1 MSCDRHG
8 WQYDVFKFD
17 SRKSVDIQT
26 WPRPVKLNRKE
37 IKRADTSANAG
48 AEGDVAPVPVGPMLG
63 PDGKP
68 VIGADG
74 RIVMVDAEGKPI
86 RSDGKSSVP
95 SSMRTGTPS
104 GSKDER
110 TNNNKKKKF
119 QKKTRQVFLVPDHI
133 RQLRKEERY
142 PWVMEDTTGKEVW
155 EGRMEEASKSD
166 LHGLFMPAP
175 DQVFKFVP
183 AHRWYKFQ
191 KRRPQHLV
199 WSLEEAEKMMAKM
212 QKSKDPERWLR
223 RADDGKRRTAPM
235 AGGLGGGSLVY
246 DEGRESRA
254 LGGRRLHTVD
264 TGSRDLFGDDDDDE
278 GGGARRARERAR
290 GAEGD
295 LDEMEYEEDFADD
308 DEQIEVDPNDEEAK
322 ELEVHILLL
331 ICLQALYLTLSNNRN
346 V

>member
-1 MSCDRHG
+1 M
-8 WQYDVFKFD
+8 
-17 SRKSVDIQT
+17 
-26 WPRPVKLNRKE
+26 
-37 IKRADTSANAG
+37 
-48 AEGDVAPVPVGPMLG
+48 
-63 PDGKP
+63 
-68 VIGADG
+68 
-74 RIVMVDAEGKPI
+74 
-86 RSDGKSSVP
+86 
-95 SSMRTGTPS
+95 
-104 GSKDER
+104 
-110 TNNNKKKKF
+110 
-119 QKKTRQVFLVPDHI
+119 
-133 RQLRKEERY
+133 
-142 PWVMEDTTGKEVW
+142 
-155 EGRMEEASKSD
+155 
-166 LHGLFMPAP
+166 
-175 DQVFKFVP
+175 
-183 AHRWYKFQ
+183 
-191 KRRPQHLV
+191 V

-331 ICLQALYLTLSNNRN
+331 ICLQGLYLTLSNNRN